1 MVTFGLLIT
10 VPLMTSCIT
19 CVDNNSDVE
28 QEIINLKEL
37 VSALK
42 HDSETLMS
50 ENIQLEAR
58 LDKIEESKGTDIP
71 LSHKKQV

>member
-10 VPLMTSCIT
+10 VSLMTSCIT
-19 CVDNNSDVE
+19 CVDHNSDAE
-28 QEIINLKEL
+28 QEIINLKDL

-50 ENIQLEAR
+50 ENIQLKAR
-58 LDKIEESKGTDIP
+58 QDKIEESKGTVYGYCF
-71 LSHKKQV
+71 LT